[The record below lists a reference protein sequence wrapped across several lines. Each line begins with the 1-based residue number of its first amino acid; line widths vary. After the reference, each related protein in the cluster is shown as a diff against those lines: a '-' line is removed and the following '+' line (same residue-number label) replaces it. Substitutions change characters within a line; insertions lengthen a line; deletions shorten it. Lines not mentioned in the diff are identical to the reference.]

1 MANISFLL
9 KNNITLSG
17 LKNDQE
23 LRFSTLKKKKKRS
36 DFAKLMDLAYKI
48 CTKERI
54 LDSKNS

>member
-23 LRFSTLKKKKKRS
+23 LRFSTLKKKKRS

>member
-1 MANISFLL
+1 MAIISFLL

-23 LRFSTLKKKKKRS
+23 LLFSTFSTKKKS